1 MWVEILLRY
10 SVEGDEVDESLCDEA
25 SRAVVIKVGRI
36 AYSLNSSDDVQ
47 NLVLAEWMPSMPV
60 VECQ

>member
-1 MWVEILLRY
+1 M
-10 SVEGDEVDESLCDEA
+10 EGDEVDETLCDQA
-25 SRAVVIKVGRI
+25 SRAVVRKVGRI
-36 AYSLNSSDDVQ
+36 AHFLNLRDDIQ

>member
-1 MWVEILLRY
+1 MWVVILLRY
-10 SVEGDEVDESLCDEA
+10 SVEGDEVDETLCDEA
-25 SRAVVIKVGRI
+25 SRAVVRKVGRI
-36 AYSLNSSDDVQ
+36 AHFLNLRDDVQ